1 MVQHLHRYGHHH
13 KRGGRCDLDP
23 DAADGLPG
31 HHDHR
36 GGRLASDHRD
46 QNVVGVPQVVVGRL
60 ASGHPDQIALDA
72 VPQEDGRRGGRLA
85 SGHPDRAVIRELD
98 GLPASDHQ
106 GPNALGVHRL
116 VDGRLASDHRDPSV
130 LDVIRELDGR
140 RGGRLVLDG
149 LPILGPCGERVGV
162 RHGPHRIPY
171 GVRAAGGEEN

>member
-23 DAADGLPG
+23 DAVDGLPG
-31 HHDHR
+31 LHDHR

-46 QNVVGVPQVVVGRL
+46 QNVVGVRQVVVGRL
-60 ASGHPDQIALDA
+60 ASEHQDPSALDA

-85 SGHPDRAVIRELD
+85 SGHRDRALIRGLD
-98 GLPASDHQ
+98 GLRASDHQ
-106 GPNALGVHRL
+106 GPNALGVHR
-116 VDGRLASDHRDPSV
+116 VADGRLASDHRDPSV
-130 LDVIRELDGR
+130 LGGIRELDGR

-149 LPILGPCGERVGV
+149 LPILGPCVERVGV

-171 GVRAAGGEEN
+171 GGRAAGGEEN